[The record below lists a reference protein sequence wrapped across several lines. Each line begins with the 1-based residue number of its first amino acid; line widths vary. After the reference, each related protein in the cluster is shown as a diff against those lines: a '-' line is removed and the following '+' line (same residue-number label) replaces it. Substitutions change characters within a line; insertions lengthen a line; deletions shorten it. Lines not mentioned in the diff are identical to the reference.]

1 MAETEVF
8 MYGAMAG
15 VMIFLAGILF
25 GARAKRPHGSQASQ
39 VGTAA

>member
-8 MYGAMAG
+8 MYGVMAG

-25 GARAKRPHGSQASQ
+25 GTRAKRPHGPQ
-39 VGTAA
+39 VTQTGSG

>member
-8 MYGAMAG
+8 MYAVMTG

-25 GARAKRPHGSQASQ
+25 GTRAKRPHGPQANP
-39 VGTAA
+39 VGTT